1 MSECEMC
8 QLLLERIEDLEDCK
22 RSHQDAAGRLA
33 KRNCDLRE
41 EIAYLE
47 AQLNGRAEIGI

>member
-1 MSECEMC
+1 VSECEMC
-8 QLLLERIEDLEDCK
+8 QRLLERIEDLEDCK

-33 KRNCDLRE
+33 KRNSDLRE